1 MFFVKVCVKVK
12 NQEHLLMATSVIL
25 NTSIT
30 NAFRSSQ
37 LDLFC
42 KIDISIDILKKF
54 KNTCK
59 RVHF

>member
-1 MFFVKVCVKVK
+1 MFFVKFCVKFK
-12 NQEHLLMATSVIL
+12 NQEHLSMATSMIL
-25 NTSIT
+25 NTSII

-42 KIDISIDILKKF
+42 KIDISIDILKKL